1 MPTRLFRQ
9 YWVAAGHLG
18 GGVHDADRGPSEY
31 RLILFARTGGDLFD
45 ADLLGYGYLHRLDVA
60 VGEVDAAAARS
71 GVAASAAPL
80 LSMAGY
86 RMPAVSHI
94 DLQQR

>member
-1 MPTRLFRQ
+1 MRTRLFRLC
-9 YWVAAGHLG
+9 WGAAGHLG
-18 GGVHDADRGPSEY
+18 GVVRAADRGPSGY

-45 ADLLGYGYLHRLDVA
+45 VDLLGYGYLHRLDVA

-80 LSMAGY
+80 LAMA
-86 RMPAVSHI
+86 
-94 DLQQR
+94 

>member
-18 GGVHDADRGPSEY
+18 GGARGADRGPSGY
-31 RLILFARTGGDLFD
+31 RPILFARTGGVLSDV
-45 ADLLGYGYLHRLDVA
+45 DLLGYEYLHRLDVA
-60 VGEVDAAAARS
+60 VGEVDVAAAQS

-80 LSMAGY
+80 LAMA
-86 RMPAVSHI
+86 
-94 DLQQR
+94 